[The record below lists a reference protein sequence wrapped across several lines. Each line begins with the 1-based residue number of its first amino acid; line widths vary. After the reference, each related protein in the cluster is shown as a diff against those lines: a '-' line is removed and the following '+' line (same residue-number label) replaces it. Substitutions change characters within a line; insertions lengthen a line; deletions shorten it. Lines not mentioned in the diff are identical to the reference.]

1 MFLGEFNHSIDDKGR
16 LTLPAKFRD
25 QLAEG
30 IVITRGLDGCLFVF
44 TYEDWEKFTARLS
57 ERLSF
62 TQKSARDLTR
72 FFFAGATDLIP
83 DKQGRVLI
91 PPFLR
96 EYAKLGSEAV
106 IIGANTR
113 LELWNAGRWQQMM
126 LDVESKAEEIAEQ
139 FSDITF

>member
-25 QLAEG
+25 QLAQG

-44 TYEDWEKFTARLS
+44 TYEDWKEFTARLR

-62 TQKSARDLTR
+62 TQKSARHLIR

-96 EYAKLGSEAV
+96 EYANLGSDAV

-113 LELWNAGRWQQMM
+113 LELWNTERWQQMM
-126 LDVESKAEEIAEQ
+126 LDVESNAEEIAEQ

>member
-1 MFLGEFNHSIDDKGR
+1 MFLGEYNHSIDDKGR
-16 LTLPAKFRD
+16 LALPAKFRER
-25 QLAEG
+25 LAPG

-44 TYEDWEKFTARLS
+44 TYEDWKRFTARLS

-62 TQKSARDLTR
+62 AQKSARDLTH
-72 FFFAGATDLIP
+72 FFFAGATDIIP
-83 DKQGRVLI
+83 DKQGRVLV

-96 EYAKLGSEAV
+96 EYATLGSEAV

-113 LELWNAGRWQQMM
+113 LELWSSERWQQAM
-126 LDVESKAEEIAEQ
+126 LDVESNAEEIAEQ